1 MDNQELGL
9 ETQLI
14 RTQLERT
21 QYLEHSVPLYLT
33 SSFIFEDAEDM
44 RASFAE
50 ETLNNKTNS
59 AENENGV
66 LGIPGQITELFPKK
80 ERNIYSR
87 FSNPNTSEFVE
98 KICLMEGAED
108 GYAFATGMAAVYST
122 FAALLNSGDHIVSAS
137 SVFGSTHTLFTKYF
151 PKWNITTSYFDV
163 NKPETI
169 EDFIQPNT
177 KILYAESPTNPA
189 VDVLDLELLGKIAK
203 KHNLIL
209 IIDNC
214 FATPY
219 IQNPIQFGADLV
231 IHSATKLIDG
241 QGRVLGGVTV
251 GRSDLIRE
259 IYLFS
264 RNTGPALSPFNAW
277 VLSKSL
283 ETLPVRIEKHCENA
297 LKVAEFLESH
307 PNVAA
312 VKYPFLKSHPQYE
325 VAKRQMKLGGN
336 IVAFEIKG
344 GIEAGRQFLDKI
356 KLCSLSANLGD
367 TRSIVTHP
375 ASTTHSK
382 LTEEERLAVSITDGL
397 VRVSVGLETVND
409 VINDLKQALE

>member
-1 MDNQELGL
+1 MYF
-9 ETQLI
+9 ETEAI
-14 RTQLERT
+14 RTQTERT
-21 QYLEHSVPLYLT
+21 QFLEHSTPLYLT
-33 SSFIFEDAEDM
+33 SSYVFEDAEDM

-50 ETLNNKTNS
+50 E
-59 AENENGV
+59 
-66 LGIPGQITELFPKK
+66 K

-87 FSNPNTSEFVE
+87 FTNPNTSEFVE
-98 KICLMEGAED
+98 KITKMEGAEA
-108 GYAFATGMAAVYST
+108 GFAFATGMSAVFST
-122 FAALLNSGDHIVSAS
+122 LAALLDSGDHILSARA
-137 SVFGSTHTLFTKYF
+137 VFGSTHSLFTKFF
-151 PKWNITTSYFDV
+151 PKWNISHSYFNVDEV
-163 NKPETI
+163 DQIENLVRPET
-169 EDFIQPNT
+169 
-177 KILYAESPTNPA
+177 KIIFAESPTNPG
-189 VDVLDLELLGKIAK
+189 VDILDLELLGKIAE

-219 IQNPIQFGADLV
+219 LQNPIEFGSDLV

-251 GRSDLIRE
+251 GNADLVRE

-283 ETLPVRIEKHCENA
+283 ETLPVRLDRHCENA
-297 LKVAEFLESH
+297 LKVAEFLETQ
-307 PNVAA
+307 PNADK

-325 VAKRQMKLGGN
+325 IAKKQMKAGGN
-336 IVAFEIKG
+336 IISFEIKG
-344 GIEAGRQFLDKI
+344 GIEAGRKFI
-356 KLCSLSANLGD
+356 NAIALCSRSANLGD

-382 LTEEERLAVSITDGL
+382 LSEEDRLEAGITDGL
-397 VRVSVGLETVND
+397 VRVSVGLEHPED
-409 VINDLKQALE
+409 IINDLAQALNSN